1 MPVPAYRVLVVLLL
15 TFLHAPYLAQAGDT
29 QPGYALGAGDKV
41 RIAVFGEPDLSAS
54 GWISAR
60 GTIPYPLLGE
70 LQVLGLTPSDLERLI
85 TSRLKGPYLVDPK
98 VTVSVDEYRPFFV
111 MGQVNRPGSYPYSPG
126 MTVRKAISFAGGF
139 TDRASRGK
147 IVLSSEQAPQEERKV
162 EESDSIGPGDTVVVK
177 GSFF

>member
-1 MPVPAYRVLVVLLL
+1 MPVPAYRVLVFLLL
-15 TFLHAPYLAQAGDT
+15 TLLYAPYLAQAGDT
-29 QPGYALGAGDKV
+29 RSGFALGTGDKV
-41 RIAVFGEPDLSAS
+41 RIAVFGEPDLSVS
-54 GWISAR
+54 EWVSAR

-70 LQVLGLTPSDLERLI
+70 LQVLGLTPSDLEHRI
-85 TSRLKGPYLVDPK
+85 ASRLKGPYLVDPK

-147 IVLSSEQAPQEERKV
+147 IFLSSEQAPQEERRV
-162 EESDSIGPGDTVVVK
+162 DESDAIGPGDTVIVK